1 MSAKQ
6 ATRGW
11 LRHVPNALST
21 ARIAA
26 APLLLL
32 LAFAQQRAVFTWLLV
47 PALLTD
53 LVDGWIARTWHVESR
68 RGAFLDSV
76 ADSLLLFAAIVG
88 VWRFHPQVI
97 TGHAV
102 LCGTMIALWVLENL
116 AALLRYGRL
125 SSFHTYLSKTAG
137 YLLGIYVGVLFV
149 YGHSPWLLRVATG
162 FSILGSL
169 EEFLLLALLPEW
181 RTDVRGVYW
190 VLAQRKPRALR

>member
-102 LCGTMIALWVLENL
+102 LCGTMIALWVLENV

-149 YGHSPWLLRVATG
+149 YGHAPWLLQLAAGLGIVA
-162 FSILGSL
+162 SL
-169 EEFLLLALLPEW
+169 EEFVLLALLPTW
-181 RTDVRGVYW
+181 RTDVGGLWW
-190 VLAQRKPRALR
+190 VLAERRRDGHR